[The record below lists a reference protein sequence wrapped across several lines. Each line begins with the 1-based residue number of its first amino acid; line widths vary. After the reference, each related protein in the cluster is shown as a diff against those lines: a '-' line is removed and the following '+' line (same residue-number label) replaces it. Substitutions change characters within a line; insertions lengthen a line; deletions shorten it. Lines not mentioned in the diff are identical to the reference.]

1 VSAPQEPLGILG
13 RMSANLLGRRFR
25 HFFAELVL
33 VVAGILIAL
42 AIDGW
47 VEDRRER
54 EAEIEYLELLLRDV
68 REIEKEAQVQLAFER
83 DLVLTA
89 TAAYSLLGAADPAAS
104 AAEIGTAMSGL
115 TMRRTVNLGSATYEQ
130 MVSSGHLQLIH
141 NRELR
146 DRLVRHFADMRRSEL
161 IFGKNNQDLV
171 DDVIVPY
178 VLRAGISNYPTE
190 SGIIPA
196 LNRTAEI
203 QKAALGADFRPSLD
217 AVLTQPPDAESWND
231 MRRQVLFRLNI
242 AANGQSRAELAL
254 EQNREIAAAIEAE
267 LGARNR

>member
-1 VSAPQEPLGILG
+1 MQPEVTGSLG
-13 RMSANLLGRRFR
+13 RMSENLLGRRFR
-25 HFFAELVL
+25 YFFAELVL

-47 VEDRRER
+47 AEDRRER
-54 EAEIEYLELLLRDV
+54 DAETEYLELLLRDA
-68 REIEKEAQVQLAFER
+68 REIGKEAELQLAFEQDMVR
-83 DLVLTA
+83 VA
-89 TAAYSLLGAADPAAS
+89 AAAYAMLDSADPAAS
-104 AAEIGTAMSGL
+104 AAALGVAISSMTI
-115 TMRRTVNLGSATYEQ
+115 RRTVNLGSATYEQ
-130 MVSSGHLQLIH
+130 MVSSGHLQLIQS
-141 NRELR
+141 RELR
-146 DRLVRHFADMRRSEL
+146 DRLVRHFADMRRSEQ
-161 IFGKNNQDLV
+161 IFGKNNQDLI

-242 AANGQSRAELAL
+242 AANGQSRAEQAL

>member
-1 VSAPQEPLGILG
+1 MAEDPIGLLG

-54 EAEIEYLELLLRDV
+54 DAEIEYLELLLRDV
-68 REIEKEAQVQLAFER
+68 REIEKEAGTQLQFEH
-83 DLVLTA
+83 DQVLTA
-89 TAAYSLLGAADPAAS
+89 TAAYSLLESANPAENAADIGVAIS
-104 AAEIGTAMSGL
+104 AL

-146 DRLVRHFADMRRSEL
+146 DQLVRHFANMRRSEQ

-171 DDVIVPY
+171 DDIIVPY
-178 VLRAGISNYPTE
+178 VMNEGVSYRPREEEIIESVTRASELYT
-190 SGIIPA
+190 
-196 LNRTAEI
+196 
-203 QKAALGADFRPSLD
+203 AALGADFTPRLD
-217 AVLTQPPDAESWND
+217 VVLLQPPDAESWND

-242 AANGQSRAELAL
+242 ATNGQARAEQAL
-254 EQNREIAAAIEAE
+254 EQNRAIAAVIEAE
-267 LGARNR
+267 LEMR